1 MKDQERKIY
10 QQLFDGLSPSEQRS
24 LEREASQIV
33 ELDRKKL
40 DRQQRKKVLDDEE
53 LEYGEVVQNTK
64 KLINVRDTA
73 LRLLK
78 DRLQEVE
85 RDLRAGEFLG
95 EFQLT
100 WMGTTSCRV
109 NMDGAPECRFHPALS
124 RNQIPTVGDFVTIHR
139 EAGELFVTHVRDRKT
154 TLARPSPEGIAPKV
168 MAANVDKVVIT
179 CSVVT
184 PPLHPRI
191 IDRMLIAAQRGGAE
205 AIVVINKV
213 DLLTSRDELQA
224 ILEPYRRAG
233 LSVVEL
239 STETGEGVQQLK
251 TILSDSLCVL
261 IGHSGVGKSSIVNA
275 LSEETRAIV
284 GATSQA
290 YQRGRHTTTAS
301 TIYVLDDG
309 IRVIDTPGVRQFG
322 LWQIDREHL
331 PLYFIEFKPFEG
343 GCRFNDC
350 THTHEPDCAI
360 RAAVESGELSSD
372 RYATYTRLWDSLKES
387 QDKHEY

>member
-100 WMGTTSCRV
+100 WMG
-109 NMDGAPECRFHPALS
+109 
-124 RNQIPTVGDFVTIHR
+124 TIHR

-239 STETGEGVQQLK
+239 STETGEGIQQLK